1 MLDQLLLSLKEVCEL
16 LLPVMGVVV
25 LIYLALLFRK
35 LIQLLTKAE
44 TLLNNVD
51 NKVTR
56 LEKPLDTV
64 ESICGTID
72 NVHVATVNGVNGAI
86 DYIVHNFST
95 IMDWFKEVI
104 EKRKGNTVYYH
115 EESVNTE
122 GE

>member
-1 MLDQLLLSLKEVCEL
+1 MWTIIA
-16 LLPVMGVVV
+16 G

-51 NKVTR
+51 SKVTR

-95 IMDWFKEVI
+95 ITDWVKEVI
-104 EKRKGNTVYYH
+104 EKRKKNPVYYYGDN
-115 EESVNTE
+115 ENGNTE

>member
-25 LIYLALLFRK
+25 IIYLALLFRK